1 MIFSGKSD
9 QLSEIFFPAS
19 AVRDEDE
26 LTTGVLLDGG
36 LAAVVDALV
45 ALLAEVTVDVV
56 VVLLLAVLGVA
67 LTDVAWP
74 VGRYVDAV
82 DCRSRPRRFT
92 VGSLLFSCTSRG
104 DGGTIALVQ
113 VPARRRPCVRLGCTG
128 AASVSRVSCGGESLE
143 SSRLLRESLRGS
155 DEDLSMAVL
164 SSSEEVVGLASR
176 DRLTRLQVGSGLQFY

>member
-1 MIFSGKSD
+1 LIFSGKSD

-74 VGRYVDAV
+74 VGR
-82 DCRSRPRRFT
+82 
-92 VGSLLFSCTSRG
+92 
-104 DGGTIALVQ
+104 
-113 VPARRRPCVRLGCTG
+113 
-128 AASVSRVSCGGESLE
+128 
-143 SSRLLRESLRGS
+143 
-155 DEDLSMAVL
+155 
-164 SSSEEVVGLASR
+164 
-176 DRLTRLQVGSGLQFY
+176 